1 MRTHAQGRAAVQRHA
16 ARRGDLD
23 DDTADRAS
31 PSDPRRR
38 GLSAEP
44 LPLTTSLA
52 PAVEPQV
59 TDEMIARM
67 AKRLWE
73 ARGGNAVLN
82 WIEAE
87 QALQDLVRHA
97 PVYPLESPT
106 SRTPPRTG
114 ARAIATSFNSA
125 CS

>member
-1 MRTHAQGRAAVQRHA
+1 
-16 ARRGDLD
+16 
-23 DDTADRAS
+23 
-31 PSDPRRR
+31 
-38 GLSAEP
+38 
-44 LPLTTSLA
+44 
-52 PAVEPQV
+52 
-59 TDEMIARM
+59 MIARM

-87 QALQDLVRHA
+87 QALQDLVRRA

-106 SRTPPRTG
+106 GRTPPRMG